1 MRSTEHYLYIYIYHG
16 DVGQLVRFKHFWCQ
30 LLRVGVGV
38 SRACFPPPTPAGI
51 AGVRSSTILYIY
63 IEREIMINDLQ

>member
-51 AGVRSSTILYIY
+51 AGVRSSTILYI
-63 IEREIMINDLQ
+63 EREIMINDLQ